1 MISKSFLFITCVL
14 VLFSCSATQKSAQS
28 SPPTQQNPSP
38 DITTQVTPPKPA
50 IKTSISDTIPPPA
63 FKIDTLISFSAG
75 ACVGHCPVYS
85 YTILNDGSV
94 SWHGQNY
101 ITRIGNFITKLPH
114 DKIEVLSQWIS
125 EYAPQMSEE
134 YPRSNDFIPDFPL
147 TKIYLKNKQTPKSIV
162 VNHSA
167 PTELKN
173 MLSKVESW
181 LEQTE
186 WKTISN

>member
-1 MISKSFLFITCVL
+1 MKEQQQKLDQKQNKVKMISKSFLFITCVL

-38 DITTQVTPPKPA
+38 VITTQVTPPKPA

-75 ACVGHCPVYS
+75 ACVRHCPVYS

-125 EYAPQMSEE
+125 EYAPQMSAE
-134 YPRSNDFIPDFPL
+134 YPRSNDFIPDFP
-147 TKIYLKNKQTPKSIV
+147 
-162 VNHSA
+162 
-167 PTELKN
+167 
-173 MLSKVESW
+173 
-181 LEQTE
+181 
-186 WKTISN
+186 